1 MSEMIEL
8 DVCVDCLMLAA
19 GYDAHELGHEIPQAV
34 LDAPAR
40 IARDNSVERVT
51 VVPEDGEG
59 HFSWSPCE
67 LCLSTLGGDRFR
79 VTVILEAGAL

>member
-1 MSEMIEL
+1 MSETVEL

-19 GYDAHELGHEIPQAV
+19 GYDAQDLGHELPQAV

-40 IARDNSVERVT
+40 VARDNNVERVT
-51 VVPEDGEG
+51 IVPGEGDAG

-67 LCLSTLGGDRFR
+67 LCLSTLGGDRHA
-79 VTVILEAGAL
+79 VTVIIEA